1 MRMPQQIQYGDRL
14 FARLSLNGHPI
25 AEIST
30 DRIGTLSALIAEIRH
45 LSHKFRG
52 LAKVYIRNLSRGWSM
67 ERPLML
73 YADRFSRL
81 AEARAAAP
89 LNPAVT
95 VRLAAAP
102 SQGFYFH

>member
-1 MRMPQQIQYGDRL
+1 MRTPHQIQYGDQL
-14 FARLSLNGHPI
+14 FARLSVNGHSI

-30 DRIGTLSALIAEIRH
+30 NRIGTLSALIAELRH

-52 LAKVYIRNLSRGWSM
+52 LAKIYVRNISRGWST

-81 AEARAAAP
+81 AEARAAAASD
-89 LNPAVT
+89 PAFSVKYAT
-95 VRLAAAP
+95 AP